1 MTSKVRSGGK
11 RSAAW
16 KLTEPAVGIFFVEG
30 PASNWIIARRGQ
42 EFTLIDGGYRGDLP
56 RVLASIRAVGLDPGG
71 AVALLITHA
80 HVDHTGAAAHFAR
93 RYGTPVFSSAAEHRQ
108 MTGVVKFQVSPLQ
121 ILARA
126 WRPRVLRWTVRALQS
141 GGSKAVPVP
150 SAEVWDDALLAS
162 LPGGPVA
169 VPTPGHTP
177 GHTAF
182 YLPAAR
188 AVATGDALVTGHGI
202 STRNGPQLLHPMFH
216 HHRAGVQ
223 GSLAVLAKLDAG
235 LLLPGHGPALRMP
248 VRDAVEAV
256 RRTSVTGSRASRSA
270 RPGLAPVPGR
280 TGLAGNGVR
289 FFT

>member
-1 MTSKVRSGGK
+1 MTSRLRSGAN
-11 RSAAW
+11 RAAAW
-16 KLTEPAVGIFFVEG
+16 KSTEPAPGVFFVEG
-30 PASNWIIARRGQ
+30 PASNWIILRRGGQ
-42 EFTLIDGGYRGDLP
+42 FTLLDGGYRGDLP
-56 RVLASIRAVGLDPGG
+56 LVLASIRAAGLDPGD
-71 AVALLITHA
+71 AVAVLITHA

-93 RYGTPVFSSAAEHRQ
+93 HYGTPVLSSTAEHGQ
-108 MTGVVKFQVSPLQ
+108 LTGLEKFQVSPLQ

-126 WRPRVLRWTVRALQS
+126 WQPRVLHWAVRVLRA
-141 GGSKAVPVP
+141 GGARAVPVP
-150 SAEVWDDALLAS
+150 SAAVWDDALLAS
-162 LPGGPVA
+162 LPGSPVA

-188 AVATGDALVTGHGI
+188 AVATGDALVTGHAI
-202 STRNGPQLLHPMFH
+202 SARNGPQLLHPMFH
-216 HHRAGVQ
+216 HHGPGVQ

-248 VRDAVEAV
+248 VRDAVVAAC
-256 RRTSVTGSRASRSA
+256 RPSATGSRAG
-270 RPGLAPVPGR
+270 RPALRPGR